1 LNTIDHCCQL
11 VNESIDLLGSVRQV
25 PVLSV
30 HGVAFSARTMRTE
43 YVNATD
49 DEGASRP
56 RPRTYP

>member
-1 LNTIDHCCQL
+1 
-11 VNESIDLLGSVRQV
+11 
-25 PVLSV
+25 V
-30 HGVAFSARTMRTE
+30 HGVAFSRGRMRTE